1 MSLKIGIVT
10 EYYFPLLGGIT
21 ENVHNTM
28 QLLKK
33 SGYEVKVITS
43 NYNQNGLVR
52 HDNTIN
58 YDGPDIIR
66 IGHSIPVYS
75 NGSLAHITF
84 GRNLKFKIQSIL
96 NEEKFDILH
105 IHSPIVLTLP
115 YLSLI
120 EAKCHCVGTFHTY
133 FDRSLIYSLFK
144 SQFQKNL
151 DKLAGQIVVSRCC
164 IDALQRYFKINP
176 RIIPNGV
183 DTDLFNPMAQP
194 IERYNGDK
202 LNLLFL
208 GRFDPRNG
216 LAFMIKVFKIIK
228 EKFANVRLIIAGDGL
243 LRYYYKKLV
252 PNELLSDVI
261 FEGVIWGTRPN
272 YYSSCDVFCSPITK
286 ASFGITLLEAMAS
299 GKPIVATEN
308 MGYKEILSPDEGF
321 LIPQN
326 DHNAFA
332 EAVLCLLRNKEL
344 RTKMGETG
352 RKKALR
358 YSWPNVFS
366 EIMNYYKEIFGK
378 L

>member
-1 MSLKIGIVT
+1 
-10 EYYFPLLGGIT
+10 
-21 ENVHNTM
+21 
-28 QLLKK
+28 
-33 SGYEVKVITS
+33 
-43 NYNQNGLVR
+43 
-52 HDNTIN
+52 
-58 YDGPDIIR
+58 
-66 IGHSIPVYS
+66 
-75 NGSLAHITF
+75 
-84 GRNLKFKIQSIL
+84 
-96 NEEKFDILH
+96 
-105 IHSPIVLTLP
+105 
-115 YLSLI
+115 
-120 EAKCHCVGTFHTY
+120 
-133 FDRSLIYSLFK
+133 
-144 SQFQKNL
+144 
-151 DKLAGQIVVSRCC
+151 
-164 IDALQRYFKINP
+164 
-176 RIIPNGV
+176 
-183 DTDLFNPMAQP
+183 
-194 IERYNGDK
+194 
-202 LNLLFL
+202 
-208 GRFDPRNG
+208 
-216 LAFMIKVFKIIK
+216 MIKVFKIIK

-344 RTKMGETG
+344 RVKMGENG

-366 EIMNYYKEIFGK
+366 EIMDYYKEIFGK